1 MRFFVVRA
9 VHEQTNWSLVSA
21 VQVYCYIFGK
31 VYYLLLVK
39 RLHSLLLNLL
49 FDAVMQDGLD

>member
-1 MRFFVVRA
+1 MVCA